1 MRNGNKYRIFKDYT
15 TGDGDVIPAGTVCY
29 YDNGYLCCCDC
40 TGTDVRFPAGDVP
53 EGTVFLHE
61 ESPFN
66 REVRERRERIATV
79 LLGQAINGLMIKG
92 WNREI
97 WEILVESGHSSI
109 SDMLVDASVKRADL
123 LISRIDRDE

>member
-15 TGDGDVIPAGTVCY
+15 TRDGDVIPAGTVCY

-40 TGTDVRFPAGDVP
+40 TGTVCGFPAGDVP
-53 EGTVFLHE
+53 EGIVFLYE

-66 REVRERRERIATV
+66 RELRERRERIATV
-79 LLGQAINGLMIKG
+79 LLGQAINGLMIRG
-92 WNREI
+92 YNREVR
-97 WEILVESGHSSI
+97 EILAETGHASTA
-109 SDMLVDASVKRADL
+109 DMLVDAAVKRADL